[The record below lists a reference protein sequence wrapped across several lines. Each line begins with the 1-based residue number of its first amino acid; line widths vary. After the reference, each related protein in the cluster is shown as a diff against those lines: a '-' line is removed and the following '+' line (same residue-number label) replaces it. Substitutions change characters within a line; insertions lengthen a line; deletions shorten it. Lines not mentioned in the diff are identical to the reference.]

1 VADKTLVIV
10 ESPAKAKKIAG
21 YLGPDYTVMASVG
34 HVRDL
39 AAKASELPEA
49 DRKQPWAK
57 LAVDVDHDF
66 KPYYV
71 VHSSKTKTISDLK
84 KALKEADA
92 LLLATDEDREGE
104 AISWHLM
111 EVLRPKVPVQ
121 RMVFNEITPEAIRE
135 AVAHTRDLDMDLV
148 EAQETRRVVDRLYG
162 FPVSQV
168 LWMKIGQ
175 GAKSAGRV
183 QSVAVRLVVD
193 RERERIA
200 FRSAD
205 YWDIVGVFTP
215 GSATSGATASVG
227 SATSGAT
234 ASSGAFDAKL
244 TSVDGVRV
252 VTGADFDQQG
262 GLKKETV
269 TLLDEARARG
279 LAEGLVSA
287 AFTVRSVVQKPGQ
300 RQPKAPFITST
311 LQQEASNRLRWGG
324 QRTMRVAQ
332 SLYENGYITYMR
344 TDSVNLSEQA
354 VNAARSQAR
363 ELYGAEYVPDA
374 PRRYASKVKNAQ
386 EAHEAIRPAGDVFR
400 TPGEVSGELNADEFA
415 LYDLIWKRTVA
426 SQMANAQVATTTVK
440 LGALAAD
447 GTDAEFTASG
457 TVTVFPGFYAALKDV
472 VEDSGDDDD
481 RERELPNLSESDAV
495 SAQSL
500 DPQGHSTTPPAR
512 FTEAKLVARLEEL
525 GIGRPSTYASIMS
538 TIIDRGYVWKKGSA
552 LVPSFT
558 AFAVIRLLEEHFTAL
573 VDYQFTANM
582 EEVLDLIA
590 TGQADR
596 VEQLEAFWR
605 GGHSVSGDF
614 PGVKPLTED
623 LGAID
628 ARAIATFPIAG
639 TDASLRV
646 GRYGAYVERGEERAN
661 IPVDLAPDE
670 LTAEKAKQLLA
681 EPSGDHALGTD
692 PDTGLEIVAKSGRY
706 GPYVTEVLPEGSP
719 KSAKPR
725 TASLFASMSLS
736 TITLEEALRLL
747 SLPRVVGTDP
757 ADGVEILA
765 QNGRYGAY
773 LTKDKDSRSLGGEE
787 EIFTVT
793 LEQALALFAQ
803 PKQRRGRGEAK
814 PPLREVG
821 NDPTTGL
828 PMVIK
833 DGRFGPYVTDGTTNA
848 SLRTADDPATI
859 SVERASDLL
868 SERRSKEAL
877 EGLSPK
883 KTTKRVVKKAAAKK
897 TTAKKAAAKKTTAK
911 KTAAAG
917 SR

>member
-1 VADKTLVIV
+1 MADTTLVIV

-39 AAKASELPEA
+39 ASKASELPESL
-49 DRKQPWAK
+49 RKEPWAK
-57 LAVDVDHDF
+57 LAVDVDDRF
-66 KPYYV
+66 QAYYV
-71 VHSSKTKTISDLK
+71 VHESKKKTIADLK
-84 KALKEADA
+84 RALKDADE

-111 EVLRPKVPVQ
+111 EVLRPKVPVK

-135 AVAHTRDLDMDLV
+135 AVANPRDLDMQLV
-148 EAQETRRVVDRLYG
+148 EAQETRRIVDRLYG
-162 FPVSQV
+162 YPVSEV
-168 LWMKIGQ
+168 LWKKIGRE
-175 GAKSAGRV
+175 AKSAGRV

-200 FRSAD
+200 FVAAS
-205 YWDIVGVFTP
+205 YWDLTGQFVADA
-215 GSATSGATASVG
+215 GS
-227 SATSGAT
+227 
-234 ASSGAFDAKL
+234 FDARL
-244 TSVDGVRV
+244 TGVDGVRV
-252 VTGADFDQQG
+252 ATGNDFDQSGQ
-262 GLKKETV
+262 LRKDAV
-269 TLLDEARARG
+269 VLLDEARATS
-279 LAEGLVSA
+279 LAEQLSGVS
-287 AFTVRSVVQKPGQ
+287 FTVRSVVEKPGQ

-311 LQQEASNRLRWGG
+311 LQQEASNRLRWGS

-354 VNAARSQAR
+354 VSAARSQAAQ
-363 ELYGAEYVPDA
+363 LYGEQYVAAA
-374 PRRYASKVKNAQ
+374 PRTYASKVKNAQ

-400 TPGEVSGELNADEFA
+400 TPGEVSAELNADEFA

-440 LGALAAD
+440 LGAVAAD

-457 TVTVFPGFYAALKDV
+457 TVVVFAGFYAALKDIV
-472 VEDSGDDDD
+472 DADAADDDS
-481 RERELPNLSESDAV
+481 RERELPRLGEGDAV
-495 SAQSL
+495 VGERVTA
-500 DPQGHSTTPPAR
+500 DGHATTPPSR
-512 FTEAKLVARLEEL
+512 YTEAKLVAKLEEL

-538 TIIDRGYVWKKGSA
+538 TIVDRGYVWKKGSA

-558 AFAVIRLLEEHFTAL
+558 AFAVVRLLEEHFTAL
-573 VDYQFTANM
+573 IDYQFTANM
-582 EEVLDLIA
+582 EEILDLISV
-590 TGQADR
+590 GQADK
-596 VEQLEAFWR
+596 VAQLEAFWR
-605 GGHSVSGDF
+605 GGHAVGGADF

-628 ARAIATFPIAG
+628 ARGIATFPIPG
-639 TDASLRV
+639 SDAALRV

-661 IPVDLAPDE
+661 VPVDLAPDE
-670 LTAEKAKQLLA
+670 LTAQKAEQLLA
-681 EPSGDHALGTD
+681 EPSGDRALGTD
-692 PDTGLEIVAKSGRY
+692 PATGLEVVAKSGRY

-725 TASLFASMSLS
+725 TASLFSSMSLS
-736 TITLEEALRLL
+736 TIALHDALRLL

-757 ADGVEILA
+757 ADGVQILA
-765 QNGRYGAY
+765 QNGRYGPY
-773 LTKDKDSRSLGGEE
+773 LTKDKDSRSLGSED

-803 PKQRRGRGEAK
+803 PKQRRGRGQAR

-821 NDPTTGL
+821 TDPTTGL
-828 PMVIK
+828 AIVIK
-833 DGRFGPYVTDGTTNA
+833 DGSWGPYVTDGVTNA
-848 SLRTADDPATI
+848 SLRTADDPATL

-868 SERRSKEAL
+868 SERRAKEAL
-877 EGLSPK
+877 EGPSPK
-883 KTTKRVVKKAAAKK
+883 KAAKRAVKKAPAKRAAATK
-897 TTAKKAAAKKTTAK
+897 TPARSKAAAA
-911 KTAAAG
+911 
-917 SR
+917 R

>member
-1 VADKTLVIV
+1 VADTTLVIV

-39 AAKASELPEA
+39 ASKASELPESL
-49 DRKQPWAK
+49 RKEPWAK
-57 LAVDVDHDF
+57 LAVDVDDRF
-66 KPYYV
+66 QAYYV
-71 VHSSKTKTISDLK
+71 VHESKKKTIADLK
-84 KALKEADA
+84 RALKDADE

-111 EVLRPKVPVQ
+111 EVLRPKVPVK

-135 AVAHTRDLDMDLV
+135 AVANPRDLDMQLV
-148 EAQETRRVVDRLYG
+148 EAQETRRIVDRLYG
-162 FPVSQV
+162 YPVSEV
-168 LWMKIGQ
+168 LWKKIGRE
-175 GAKSAGRV
+175 AKSAGRV

-200 FRSAD
+200 FVTAS
-205 YWDIVGVFTP
+205 YWDLTGQFVADA
-215 GSATSGATASVG
+215 GS
-227 SATSGAT
+227 
-234 ASSGAFDAKL
+234 FDARL
-244 TSVDGVRV
+244 TGVDGVRV
-252 VTGADFDQQG
+252 ATGNDFDQSGQ
-262 GLKKETV
+262 LRKDAV
-269 TLLDEARARG
+269 VLLDEARATS
-279 LAEGLVSA
+279 LAEQLSGVS
-287 AFTVRSVVQKPGQ
+287 FTVRSVVEKPGQ

-311 LQQEASNRLRWGG
+311 LQQEASNRLRWGS

-354 VNAARSQAR
+354 VSAARSQAAQ
-363 ELYGAEYVPDA
+363 LYGEQYVAAA
-374 PRRYASKVKNAQ
+374 PRTYASKVKNAQ

-400 TPGEVSGELNADEFA
+400 TPGEVSAELNADEFA

-440 LGALAAD
+440 LGAVAAD

-457 TVTVFPGFYAALKDV
+457 TVVVFAGFYAALKDIV
-472 VEDSGDDDD
+472 DADAADDDS
-481 RERELPNLSESDAV
+481 RERELPRLGEGDAV
-495 SAQSL
+495 VGERVTA
-500 DPQGHSTTPPAR
+500 DGHATTPPSR
-512 FTEAKLVARLEEL
+512 YTEAKLVAKLEEL

-538 TIIDRGYVWKKGSA
+538 TIVDRGYVWKKGSA

-558 AFAVIRLLEEHFTAL
+558 AFAVVRLLEEHFTAL
-573 VDYQFTANM
+573 IDYQFTANM
-582 EEVLDLIA
+582 EEILDLISV
-590 TGQADR
+590 GQADK
-596 VEQLEAFWR
+596 VAQLEAFWR
-605 GGHSVSGDF
+605 GGHAVGGADF

-628 ARAIATFPIAG
+628 ARGIATFPIPG
-639 TDASLRV
+639 SDAALRV

-661 IPVDLAPDE
+661 VPVDLAPDE
-670 LTAEKAKQLLA
+670 LTAQKAEQLLA
-681 EPSGDHALGTD
+681 EPSGDRALGTD
-692 PDTGLEIVAKSGRY
+692 PATGLEVVAKSGRY

-725 TASLFASMSLS
+725 TASLFSSMSLS
-736 TITLEEALRLL
+736 TITLDDALRLL

-757 ADGVEILA
+757 ADGVQILA
-765 QNGRYGAY
+765 QNGRYGPY
-773 LTKDKDSRSLGGEE
+773 LTKDKDSRSLGSED

-803 PKQRRGRGEAK
+803 PKQRRGRGQAR

-821 NDPTTGL
+821 TDPTTGL
-828 PMVIK
+828 AIVIK
-833 DGRFGPYVTDGTTNA
+833 DGSWGPYVTDGVTNA
-848 SLRTADDPATI
+848 SLRTADDPATL

-868 SERRSKEAL
+868 SERRAKEAL
-877 EGLSPK
+877 EGPSPK
-883 KTTKRVVKKAAAKK
+883 KAAKRAVKKAPAKR
-897 TTAKKAAAKKTTAK
+897 AAATKTPARSK
-911 KTAAAG
+911 AVAA
-917 SR
+917 R